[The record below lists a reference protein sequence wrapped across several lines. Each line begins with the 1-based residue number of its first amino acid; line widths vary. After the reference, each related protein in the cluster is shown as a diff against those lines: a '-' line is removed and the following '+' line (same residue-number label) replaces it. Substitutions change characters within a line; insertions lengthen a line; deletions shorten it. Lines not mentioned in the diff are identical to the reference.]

1 MVAAQK
7 EKYLLWNNE
16 SDAIMVMPNFNFQR
30 SRHDIRH
37 FYEWLS
43 PEYEWADHIG
53 EWMELYG
60 DRKKALVHRVCIIA
74 PRSHSKSATLRV
86 KLLHMC
92 LFEKFNNNPVEV
104 WLFSASIRQAT
115 NRLEEIKTDMR
126 RHPELRKYLDER
138 KSNKQRI
145 QFTNGAWIQATG
157 VGSAIRGEHPAVV
170 ALDDVLAE
178 MGDMTMDSVANWFKK
193 VVTPMLDP
201 HSSCFVVGTPMS
213 HTDLYQ
219 TEMLSEKAA
228 QVWKSGTWSAF
239 PNWDE
244 HRADPSIPLEPMWP
258 KYRPTAFLLEQKISM
273 DDDLAFSQEY
283 LCKVVDDDAQV
294 FNRQL
299 IRKHIDISAFG
310 GFNVQ
315 LNDSSRF
322 ILGFDPAHGIGKDY
336 SVLIALRQDEQ
347 GYIHF
352 VDMWRRNDFPPAKQA
367 DKIIE
372 WAQLMKA
379 PVAAED
385 VGFQRL
391 YETVI
396 EQKGAVI
403 DYRASKAS
411 NKGLKQGLLN
421 RLRVWF
427 ERELI
432 VFPFGDADTRKKV
445 GIILDELENHVW
457 KNGEI
462 IDVGKHND
470 TVMALAHPIDQFKPK
485 HTDFMPMVSGTTSM
499 GGWSKDKKVTKTR
512 RGKPTTGKYIRF
524 NR

>member
-1 MVAAQK
+1 M
-7 EKYLLWNNE
+7 
-16 SDAIMVMPNFNFQR
+16 SITNFNFQR
-30 SRHDIRH
+30 SKYDIKH

-43 PEYEWADHIG
+43 PEYKWADHIG
-53 EWMELYG
+53 QWMDLYSE
-60 DRKKALVHRVCIIA
+60 RKGASVHRVCIIA

-92 LFEKFNNNPVEV
+92 LFEERNGNPMEV
-104 WLFSASIRQAT
+104 WLFSASIRQST

-138 KSNKQRI
+138 RSNKQRI
-145 QFTNGAWIQATG
+145 SFTNGAWIQATG

-178 MGDMTMDSVANWFKK
+178 MGDMTMDSVREWFKK
-193 VVTPMLDP
+193 VITPMLDP
-201 HSSCFVVGTPMS
+201 GTSLFCVGTPMS

-219 TEMLSEKAA
+219 TEMLSEKAKE
-228 QVWKSGTWSAF
+228 VWKSGVWSAF

-244 HRADPSIPLEPMWP
+244 HRANPEIELLPLWP
-258 KYRPTAFLLEQKISM
+258 EFRPTDFLLEQKISM
-273 DDDLAFSQEY
+273 DDDLAFAQEY

-294 FNRQL
+294 FNRNL
-299 IRKHIDISAFG
+299 IRKNIDISSDG
-310 GFNVQ
+310 GFNAH
-315 LNDSSRF
+315 LDDSSRF

-336 SVLIALRQDEQ
+336 SVLICLRQDEQ

-352 VDMWRRNDFPPAKQA
+352 VDMWRRNDFPPDKQA
-367 DKIIE
+367 DVIIE
-372 WAQLMKA
+372 WADQFKA

-396 EQKGAVI
+396 EQKGAVL
-403 DYRASKAS
+403 DYRPSKAS

-421 RLRVWF
+421 RFRVWF

-432 VFPFGDADTRKKV
+432 IFPYGSDEMRKKV
-445 GIILDELENHVW
+445 AIILDELENHVW
-457 KNGEI
+457 KNGDI
-462 IDVGKHND
+462 VDVGKHND
-470 TVMALAHPIDQFKPK
+470 TVMAFAHAIDQFKPK
-485 HTDFMPMVSGTTSM
+485 RSDFMPMATGKSSM
-499 GGWSKDKKVTKTR
+499 GGWSKNK
-512 RGKPTTGKYIRF
+512 KPTKSSKARNTHGKYVGF
-524 NR
+524 S

>member
-1 MVAAQK
+1 MV
-7 EKYLLWNNE
+7 
-16 SDAIMVMPNFNFQR
+16 IPNFHLQR
-30 SRHDIRH
+30 SKHDIKH

-43 PEYEWADHIG
+43 AEYEWADHIG
-53 EWMELYG
+53 EWMDMYG
-60 DRKKALVHRVCIIA
+60 DRKGASVHRVCIIA

-92 LFEKFNNNPVEV
+92 LFEKRNGNPMEV

-145 QFTNGAWIQATG
+145 SFTNGAWIQATG

-178 MGDMTMDSVANWFKK
+178 MGDMTMDSVREWFKK

-201 HSSCFVVGTPMS
+201 NTSCYVVGTPMS
-213 HTDLYQ
+213 HTDLYT
-219 TEMLSEKAA
+219 TEMLSEKAK
-228 QVWKSGTWSAF
+228 QVWKSGVWSAF

-244 HRADPSIPLEPMWP
+244 WRADPDTVSLIPLWP
-258 KYRPTAFLLEQKISM
+258 EFRPVEFLLEQKISM
-273 DDDLAFSQEY
+273 DDDLAFAQEY

-294 FNRQL
+294 FNRHL
-299 IRKHIDISAFG
+299 IRKNIDIDSVG

-315 LNDSSRF
+315 LDGSSRF
-322 ILGFDPAHGIGKDY
+322 IIGFDPAHGIGKDY
-336 SVLIALRQDEQ
+336 SVLICLRQDEQ

-352 VDMWRRNDFPPAKQA
+352 VDMWRKNDFPPDKQA
-367 DKIIE
+367 DVIIE
-372 WAQLMKA
+372 WAKHFKA

-396 EQKGAVI
+396 EQKGGHI
-403 DYRASKAS
+403 DYRQSKAS
-411 NKGLKQGLLN
+411 NKGLKQGLMN

-432 VFPFGDADTRKKV
+432 VFPFGSDDIRKKV

-457 KNGEI
+457 KNGDI

-470 TVMALAHPIDQFKPK
+470 TVMALAHAIDQFKPK
-485 HTDFMPMVSGTTSM
+485 TNAALPMATGIT
-499 GGWSKDKKVTKTR
+499 GGWDKSKSNSKPKGIR
-512 RGKPTTGKYIRF
+512 RNRRPNNSKYVGF
-524 NR
+524 L

>member
-1 MVAAQK
+1 
-7 EKYLLWNNE
+7 
-16 SDAIMVMPNFNFQR
+16 MPNFNFQR

-43 PEYEWADHIG
+43 PEYKWADHIE
-53 EWMELYG
+53 EWMRLYE
-60 DRKKALVHRVCIIA
+60 DRKGASVHRVCIIA

-92 LFEKFNNNPVEV
+92 LFEERNGNPMEV

-138 KSNKQRI
+138 KSNKQKI

-178 MGDMTMDSVANWFKK
+178 MGDMTMDSVSDWFKK

-201 HSSCFVVGTPMS
+201 NTSCFVVGTPMS
-213 HTDLYQ
+213 HKDLYQ
-219 TEMLSEKAA
+219 TEMLSEKAQA
-228 QVWKSGTWSAF
+228 VWKSGIWSAF

-244 HRADPSIPLEPMWP
+244 HRADPETPLSPLWP
-258 KYRPTAFLLEQKISM
+258 EFRPTEFLLEQKISM
-273 DDDLAFSQEY
+273 DDDLAFAQEY

-294 FNRQL
+294 FNRNL
-299 IRKHIDISAFG
+299 IRKNIDISAFG
-310 GFNVQ
+310 GFNTQ
-315 LNDSSRF
+315 FNDGSF
-322 ILGFDPAHGIGKDY
+322 NFVLGFDPAHGIGKDY
-336 SVLIALRQDEQ
+336 SVLICLRQDDE
-347 GYIHF
+347 GYVHF
-352 VDMWRRNDFPPAKQA
+352 VDMWRRNDFPPDKQA
-367 DKIIE
+367 DVIIE
-372 WAQLMKA
+372 WAKLYKS

-396 EQKGAVI
+396 QQKGGHI

-432 VFPFGDADTRKKV
+432 VFPFGDVDTRKKV
-445 GIILDELENHVW
+445 GIILDELETHVW

-462 IDVGKHND
+462 KDVGKHND
-470 TVMALAHPIDQFKPK
+470 TVMAFAHAIDQFKPRT
-485 HTDFMPMVSGTTSM
+485 TDFIPMSTKSTSM
-499 GGWSKDKKVTKTR
+499 GGWGKKKNPKKKY
-512 RGKPTTGKYIRF
+512 GKRNKPQGKYPRF
-524 NR
+524 GA

>member
-1 MVAAQK
+1 
-7 EKYLLWNNE
+7 
-16 SDAIMVMPNFNFQR
+16 MVMPNFNFER

-43 PEYEWADHIG
+43 PEYKWADHIE

-60 DRKKALVHRVCIIA
+60 NRKGAQVHRVCIIA

-92 LFEKFNNNPVEV
+92 LFENRNSNPMEV

-126 RHPELRKYLDER
+126 RHPELRKYLDEK
-138 KSNKQRI
+138 KSNKQKI

-178 MGDMTMDSVANWFKK
+178 MGDMTMDSVSEWFKK

-201 HSSCFVVGTPMS
+201 GTSLFCVGTPMA
-213 HTDLYQ
+213 HTDLYH
-219 TEMLSEKAA
+219 TEMLSEKAK
-228 QVWKSGTWSAF
+228 QVWKSGVWSAF

-244 HRADPSIPLEPMWP
+244 HRADPDNISLLPLWP
-258 KYRPTAFLLEQKISM
+258 EFRPTEFLLEQKISI
-273 DDDLAFSQEY
+273 DDDLAFAQEY
-283 LCKVVDDDAQV
+283 LCKVVDDDSQV
-294 FNRQL
+294 FNRHL
-299 IRKHIDISAFG
+299 IREHIDIGAIS
-310 GFNVQ
+310 GFDSQ
-315 LNDSSRF
+315 LHDSSRF

-336 SVLIALRQDEQ
+336 SVLICLRQDEQ

-352 VDMWRRNDFPPAKQA
+352 VDMWRKNDFPPDRQA
-367 DKIIE
+367 DTIIE
-372 WAQLMKA
+372 WAKHYNA

-391 YETVI
+391 YQTVI
-396 EQKGAVI
+396 EQKGGHL

-411 NKGLKQGLLN
+411 NKGLKQGLMN

-427 ERELI
+427 ERKLI
-432 VFPFGDADTRKKV
+432 VFPYGNDETRKKV
-445 GIILDELENHVW
+445 NIILDELEAHVW
-457 KNGEI
+457 KSGEI
-462 IDVGKHND
+462 VDVGKHND
-470 TVMALAHPIDQFKPK
+470 TVMALAHAIDQFKPK
-485 HTDFMPMVSGTTSM
+485 QNDYMPMVSKTTSM
-499 GGWSKDKKVTKTR
+499 GGWSKNKKTPKTNKR
-512 RGKPTTGKYIRF
+512 RPSSSKYVRL
-524 NR
+524 

>member
-1 MVAAQK
+1 
-7 EKYLLWNNE
+7 
-16 SDAIMVMPNFNFQR
+16 MVMANFNFRR
-30 SRHDIRH
+30 SEYDIKH

-53 EWMELYG
+53 EWMDLYG
-60 DRKKALVHRVCIIA
+60 DRKGASVHRVCIIA

-92 LFEKFNNNPVEV
+92 LFEQRNNKPMEV
-104 WLFSASIRQAT
+104 WLLSASIRQAS

-138 KSNKQRI
+138 KSNKQKI

-170 ALDDVLAE
+170 SVYDVLAE
-178 MGDMTMDSVANWFKK
+178 IGDMTMDAVRDWFKK

-201 HSSCFVVGTPMS
+201 NTSCFVVGTPMS
-213 HTDLYQ
+213 HTDLYH
-219 TEMLSEKAA
+219 TEMLSEKAK
-228 QVWKSGTWSAF
+228 QVWKSGIWSAF
-239 PNWDE
+239 TNWDE
-244 HRADPSIPLEPMWP
+244 HRANPDEVDLTPLWP
-258 KYRPTAFLLEQKISM
+258 QFRPTEFLLEQKVSM
-273 DDDLAFSQEY
+273 DDDLAFAQEY

-294 FNRQL
+294 FNRNL
-299 IRKHIDISAFG
+299 IRKNIDIDALG
-310 GFNVQ
+310 GFNSDF
-315 LNDSSRF
+315 NDSTVQF

-336 SVLIALRQDEQ
+336 SVLICLRQDEQ

-352 VDMWRRNDFPPAKQA
+352 VDMWRRNDFPPDRQA
-367 DKIIE
+367 DVIIE
-372 WAQLMKA
+372 WAQHFKA

-396 EQKGAVI
+396 QQKGGHVE
-403 DYRASKAS
+403 YRPSKAS

-427 ERELI
+427 EREMV
-432 VFPFGDADTRKKV
+432 VFPYGSADIRKKV
-445 GIILDELENHVW
+445 AILLDELESHVW
-457 KNGEI
+457 KKGEI
-462 IDVGKHND
+462 VDVGKHND
-470 TVMALAHPIDQFKPK
+470 TVMALAHAIDQFKPK
-485 HTDFMPMVSGTTSM
+485 NDGFTPMASKATTM
-499 GGWSKDKKVTKTR
+499 GSWGKKNKIAKKTR
-512 RGKPTTGKYIRF
+512 KRPKQHRKYPRF
-524 NR
+524 GA

>member
-1 MVAAQK
+1 
-7 EKYLLWNNE
+7 
-16 SDAIMVMPNFNFQR
+16 MVMPNFHLQR
-30 SRHDIRH
+30 SRHDIKH

-43 PEYEWADHIG
+43 PEYKWADHIE
-53 EWMELYG
+53 EWMNMYG
-60 DRKKALVHRVCIIA
+60 DRQGASVHRVCIIA

-92 LFEKFNNNPVEV
+92 LFEKRNGNPMEI

-178 MGDMTMDSVANWFKK
+178 MGDMTMDSVREWFKK

-201 HSSCFVVGTPMS
+201 NTSCFVVGTPMS
-213 HTDLYQ
+213 HTDLYA
-219 TEMLSEKAA
+219 TEMLSERAK
-228 QVWKSGTWSAF
+228 QVWKSKTWSAF

-244 HRADPSIPLEPMWP
+244 WKADPDNVSLEPLWP
-258 KYRPTAFLLEQKISM
+258 EFRPVEFLLEQKISI
-273 DDDLAFSQEY
+273 DDDLAFAQEY
-283 LCKVVDDDAQV
+283 LCKVVDDDSQV
-294 FNRQL
+294 FNRHL
-299 IRKHIDISAFG
+299 IRKNIDINSVG
-310 GFNVQ
+310 GMNVQ
-315 LNDSSRF
+315 LDDSSRF
-322 ILGFDPAHGIGKDY
+322 IVGFDPAHGIGKDY
-336 SVLIALRQDEQ
+336 SVLICLRQDEQ
-347 GYIHF
+347 GYVHF
-352 VDMWRRNDFPPAKQA
+352 VDMWRKNDFPPDKQA
-367 DKIIE
+367 DMIIE
-372 WAQLMKA
+372 WAKHFKA

-391 YETVI
+391 YETII
-396 EQKGAVI
+396 EQKGGHL
-403 DYRASKAS
+403 DYRPSKAS
-411 NKGLKQGLLN
+411 NKGLKQGLMN

-427 ERELI
+427 ERELV
-432 VFPFGDADTRKKV
+432 VFPFGTDEIRKKV

-462 IDVGKHND
+462 VDVGKHND
-470 TVMALAHPIDQFKPK
+470 TVMALAHAIDQFKPK
-485 HTDFMPMVSGTTSM
+485 GSGGMPMVTGIT
-499 GGWSKDKKVTKTR
+499 GGWNKSKTNSKPKGINR
-512 RGKPTTGKYIRF
+512 RRPSNSKYVGF
-524 NR
+524 L